1 MHEID
6 MKKFNVRTD
15 LVVDILDE
23 SIVKDE
29 YNHGDIKVT
38 DITLDENN
46 ILNKKKGR
54 YITISFND
62 VTDKDNRKKV
72 EEVFIDNLHKLLG
85 DISNKKFLIVGL
97 GNIKSTPDSL
107 GPKVIDNILVTRY
120 LYETPGIDVD
130 ENYSNVSAI
139 IPGVSGTTGIESTDI
154 ILGIID
160 KIKADIVIAIDALA
174 SSSIDRINKTIQMTD
189 TGIEPG
195 SGVGNK
201 RKELS
206 YDTLNVKTI
215 AIGIPTVIDGV
226 TIVADTIEFMKKKF
240 SYSKD
245 TLNKKSEKFVLNRNY
260 KDTLDNL
267 TEEEKEKLLG
277 VIGNLTDEE
286 IKQLIFEVLSP
297 IDYNLMVT
305 VKEIDFVIDKLI
317 LLLSN
322 GINKTLHKNYN
333 E

>member
-85 DISNKKFLIVGL
+85 DIKDKKFLIVGL

-160 KIKADIVIAIDALA
+160 KIKPDIVIAIDALA

-195 SGVGNK
+195 SVVGNK

-305 VKEIDFVIDKLI
+305 VKEIVFVIDKLI

>member
-85 DISNKKFLIVGL
+85 DITNKKFLIVGL

-160 KIKADIVIAIDALA
+160 KIKPDIVIAIDALA

-267 TEEEKEKLLG
+267 TNEEKEKLLG
-277 VIGNLTDEE
+277 VIGNLSDEE

>member
-154 ILGIID
+154 ILGMID

>member
-85 DISNKKFLIVGL
+85 DIKDKKFLIVGL

-120 LYETPGIDVD
+120 LYETPGIDID

-160 KIKADIVIAIDALA
+160 KIKPDIVIAIDALA

-277 VIGNLTDEE
+277 VIGNLSDEE